1 MTQYEAAKKRYA
13 ERGVDADAAINTLKS
28 VPVSLH
34 CWQGDDVRGFDG
46 DPNAPLTGGIQT
58 TGNYPGRART
68 PEELMAEYTR
78 RLGFYSCTVPA
89 FEQYV
94 LAEFIN
100 GGELERYIN
109 RRRRIL
115 RQEKKEK

>member
-46 DPNAPLTGGIQT
+46 DPECPADGRHSDDGAT
-58 TGNYPGRART
+58 TPAVRAR
-68 PEELMAEYTR
+68 R
-78 RLGFYSCTVPA
+78 RS
-89 FEQYV
+89 
-94 LAEFIN
+94 
-100 GGELERYIN
+100 
-109 RRRRIL
+109 
-115 RQEKKEK
+115 

>member
-46 DPNAPLTGGIQT
+46 DPNAPLTIPAAFRRRAT
-58 TGNYPGRART
+58 TPAVRAR
-68 PEELMAEYTR
+68 R
-78 RLGFYSCTVPA
+78 RS
-89 FEQYV
+89 
-94 LAEFIN
+94 
-100 GGELERYIN
+100 
-109 RRRRIL
+109 
-115 RQEKKEK
+115 

>member
-46 DPNAPLTGGIQT
+46 DPNAPLTGVFRRRAT
-58 TGNYPGRART
+58 TPAVRAR
-68 PEELMAEYTR
+68 R
-78 RLGFYSCTVPA
+78 R
-89 FEQYV
+89 
-94 LAEFIN
+94 N
-100 GGELERYIN
+100 
-109 RRRRIL
+109 
-115 RQEKKEK
+115 

>member
-46 DPNAPLTGGIQT
+46 ELVKALPVERVLEMLGA
-58 TGNYPGRART
+58 RAH
-68 PEELMAEYTR
+68 
-78 RLGFYSCTVPA
+78 
-89 FEQYV
+89 
-94 LAEFIN
+94 
-100 GGELERYIN
+100 
-109 RRRRIL
+109 
-115 RQEKKEK
+115 